1 MISVYLLLDYI
12 VLVAILVDA
21 VVDVKSQPRSHPS
34 IDTCYG
40 ITRHITVN
48 FPFHCSVLEISL
60 QWNGKQTVA
69 RRIFVRRKREFSSK
83 RTEVFLGKDWSP
95 LRNGLT
101 LNQHIHNVN
110 IARYSGQE
118 KNEAINDFSRLG
130 YQTLTAG
137 IVSTS
142 QWALIAPNGP
152 VVIAI
157 YCLLLLIIDNQYH
170 IITQNSGFEA

>member
-60 QWNGKQTVA
+60 QWNGKFTVA

-95 LRNGLT
+95 LRT
-101 LNQHIHNVN
+101 
-110 IARYSGQE
+110 
-118 KNEAINDFSRLG
+118 D
-130 YQTLTAG
+130 
-137 IVSTS
+137 
-142 QWALIAPNGP
+142 
-152 VVIAI
+152 
-157 YCLLLLIIDNQYH
+157 
-170 IITQNSGFEA
+170 

>member
-60 QWNGKQTVA
+60 QWNGKLFGEKGSSP
-69 RRIFVRRKREFSSK
+69 RRGLKFSSE
-83 RTEVFLGKDWSP
+83 RTGVLFGTD
-95 LRNGLT
+95 
-101 LNQHIHNVN
+101 
-110 IARYSGQE
+110 
-118 KNEAINDFSRLG
+118 
-130 YQTLTAG
+130 
-137 IVSTS
+137 
-142 QWALIAPNGP
+142 
-152 VVIAI
+152 
-157 YCLLLLIIDNQYH
+157 
-170 IITQNSGFEA
+170 